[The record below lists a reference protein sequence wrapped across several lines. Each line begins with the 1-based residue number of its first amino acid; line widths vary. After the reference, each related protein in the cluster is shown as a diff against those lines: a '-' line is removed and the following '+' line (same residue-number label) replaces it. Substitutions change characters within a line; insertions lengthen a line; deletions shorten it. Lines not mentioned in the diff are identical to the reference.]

1 MAECLDIWVSCI
13 TFKNELLLNIYGED
27 SSQSTEIV
35 TMLIDQGL
43 FSETASLRRQFKDAI
58 EFMSFNIK
66 TGTLPIAPAIFFLQ
80 KLLHLEQIFACRDTV
95 IHCFVTSYNVCEIC
109 LKHRL
114 GQCTIIYN
122 KFSYLEWLIVFWP
135 A

>member
-80 KLLHLEQIFACRDTV
+80 KLL
-95 IHCFVTSYNVCEIC
+95 
-109 LKHRL
+109 
-114 GQCTIIYN
+114 G
-122 KFSYLEWLIVFWP
+122 
-135 A
+135 